1 MCATCVSSPHRGQKR
16 VLYTLELLLPSG
28 CWEPNTDPPKE
39 LLTAEPFL
47 PLARIDFFWWGKQFW
62 VLLIRDGVG
71 RTTRHE
77 RCPGL
82 SPNKKEAITSKSR
95 TRLFCSS

>member
-1 MCATCVSSPHRGQKR
+1 MYVCMCATCVSSPHRGQKR

-47 PLARIDFFWWGKQFW
+47 PLARIDFFLVGEA
-62 VLLIRDGVG
+62 VLGFVDKG
-71 RTTRHE
+71 RGRE
-77 RCPGL
+77 
-82 SPNKKEAITSKSR
+82 NNQA
-95 TRLFCSS
+95 